1 MAPVDGHSGAAHSTG
16 MDVGAQQVGTLYA
29 KAILAAAD
37 SAGST
42 APILAELDSV
52 VQEVLDKHPDLERLL
67 GSDMVSHDDKLGIVD
82 RVFAGKV
89 SPLLLNF
96 FKVLS
101 AHGRLGYVRA
111 IQHIAREMYE
121 QRQGRVR
128 VIVETAHPLDGQAAV
143 QITNQVREMI
153 AAEPVLELKVNP
165 DLIAGVILRVG
176 DKVYDGSVAS
186 QLKQLR
192 QRIIDRSVHEIQSG
206 RNRFSH
212 SEGN

>member
-1 MAPVDGHSGAAHSTG
+1 MPQVDGHSGAARSTG

-42 APILAELDSV
+42 AQILSELDSV

-67 GSDMVSHDDKLGIVD
+67 GSDMVSHDDKLGIID
-82 RVFAGKV
+82 RVFAGKL
-89 SPLLLNF
+89 SPLLLNS

-111 IQHIAREMYE
+111 IHHTAREMYE

-128 VIVETAHPLDGQAAV
+128 VIVETAHPLDGQSAV
-143 QITNQVREMI
+143 QITNQIREMI

-186 QLKQLR
+186 QLKELR